1 MSEVEPTLSS
11 ASGRQLGAGV
21 LLSYLTLVVGVV
33 SGLFLTPWM
42 LRTVGVADFGI
53 YMLALSLVNFLAI
66 DFGLYNVVSRYMSRY
81 YKLGQ
86 ASTAARFIALV
97 LTLYSLLDV
106 LLLGAFSALWVSADG
121 IFVSLGV
128 GELSTFRDVFV
139 PIAVYSLLSFPV
151 GWLGGILIAGRQY
164 AALRGIDLLVKV
176 LNLVFTVV
184 ALLAV
189 GSVLSLVWA
198 FVASSAIGVLCKVV
212 AVLRHGLL
220 PRRLAPPG
228 RQLATEVLRFALGTA
243 IISVATRLTIAISP
257 TLLAIGAGPEAVAVF
272 SIAMMFE
279 GYLWTLGHAM
289 NSLFMPRLTG
299 YLVDGDRGRAVA
311 EVHRTGRLQLAVSGL
326 AIVGFLLIGP
336 DFLDL
341 WLGYES
347 REIFLVASL
356 LLLPSL
362 LTVPQE
368 ICNTWLSAAGKIGYR
383 SLSAGTAG
391 IVSVA
396 LSTLLIPVYGAA
408 GAAIGIFT
416 GILFGNIILANGL
429 FRSILGLSLR
439 AYARSVH
446 LRFFVPSALATAAA
460 LLWEHVSPLGA
471 TWFNLLFEAT
481 IVALIYG
488 LLAWR
493 LGMTK
498 ADRRAIKSLLRR

>member
-1 MSEVEPTLSS
+1 
-11 ASGRQLGAGV
+11 
-21 LLSYLTLVVGVV
+21 
-33 SGLFLTPWM
+33 M

-53 YMLALSLVNFLAI
+53 YSLALSLVNFLAI

-86 ASTAARFIALV
+86 TTTAARFISLV
-97 LTLYSLLDV
+97 LVLYSVLDV
-106 LLLGAFSALWVSADG
+106 LLLGAFSALWVSADV
-121 IFVSLGV
+121 IFVSLGG
-128 GELSTFRDVFV
+128 GELATFRDVFV
-139 PIAVYSLLSFPV
+139 PIAIYSLVSFPV
-151 GWLGGILIAGRQY
+151 GWLGGILIAGGQY

-176 LNLVFTVV
+176 LNLGFAVA
-184 ALLAV
+184 ALLTF

-198 FVASSAIGVLCKVV
+198 FVVSSAIGMVLKIV

-220 PRRLAPPG
+220 PRRLVRPG
-228 RQLATEVLRFALGTA
+228 RELIREVLRFGLGTA

-257 TLLAIGAGPEAVAVF
+257 ALLAIGSGPEAVTVF

-299 YLVDGDRGRAVA
+299 YVLDGDRERAIA

-326 AIVGFLLIGP
+326 AIVGFLLLGQ

-347 REIFLVASL
+347 QEIYLVAAL

-362 LTVPQE
+362 MTVPQE

-391 IVSVA
+391 IFSVA
-396 LSTLLIPVYGAA
+396 LSALLIPEHGAT
-408 GAAIGIFT
+408 GSAIGIFT
-416 GILFGNIILANGL
+416 GVLLGNIVLANGI
-429 FRSILGLSLR
+429 FRTTLGLSLR
-439 AYARSVH
+439 AYVKSVH
-446 LRFFVPSALATAAA
+446 LRFIIPSSLAAAAA
-460 LLWEHVSPLGA
+460 LLWNHVSPLGA
-471 TWFNLLFEAT
+471 TWWNLLLEAT
-481 IVALIYG
+481 LVAVAYG
-488 LLAWR
+488 LSAWR
-493 LGMTK
+493 FGMTGT
-498 ADRRAIKSLLRR
+498 DRTTIKSLLCR